1 MSYSNYPSATTPD
14 TPPSSPKR
22 DNRGLV
28 YGLLIAALLGTW
40 GYIIWDKS
48 KEKQEDVLQNAQ
60 LSSADSS
67 KTAIQGE
74 YNSALQRL
82 DELTSMNASMDSLVK
97 TKNSEIGNMKSRIQ
111 QLLSK
116 QNKSA
121 ADLAEA
127 KRLIN
132 DLNNKISGYVSEIEV
147 LKGENLQL
155 KTEKDEIT
163 TQKQALQ
170 TQYDQT
176 TAEKKVVEEKLDVA
190 STLNA
195 SNINIVTIDERRN
208 GKEKEKDV
216 AKRVDKIRLSFSVFN
231 RVGEDATKDVY
242 VVITDPEGKIVSNEA
257 LGSGSFTTRDEGDKV
272 FTKKIS
278 VNFSAGKSAPINVE
292 WKPGTKFVQGTYKVD
307 VYNNGFKIGEGS
319 KTLKKGG
326 LFS

>member
-14 TPPSSPKR
+14 TPPSSPRR

-48 KEKQEDVLQNAQ
+48 KEKQEDILQNAQ
-60 LSSADSS
+60 LATADSS

-97 TKNSEIGNMKSRIQ
+97 TKNSEISNMKSRIQ

-116 QNKSA
+116 QNRTA

-132 DLNNKISGYVSEIEV
+132 DLNSKISGYVSEIEV

-155 KTEKDEIT
+155 KTEKEEIT
-163 TQKQALQ
+163 VQKQALQ

-176 TAEKKVVEEKLDVA
+176 SAEKKVVEEKLDVA

-216 AKRVDKIRLSFSVFN
+216 AKRVDKIRLTFSVFN
-231 RVGEDATKDVY
+231 RVGEDATKDVF

-257 LGSGSFTTRDEGDKV
+257 LGSGSFTTREEGDKV
-272 FTKKIS
+272 YTKKVS

-292 WKPGTKFVQGTYKVD
+292 WKPGTKFIQGTYKVD